1 MDKINN
7 NIPVISVITVCFNN
21 KDGLEK
27 TLKSFAA
34 QNFSQK
40 EIIVV
45 DGGIH
50 DGTEKTIQRYKNIID
65 HFICES
71 DNGIY
76 DAINKGIRR
85 ASGKWVVCMNAG
97 DIFASDTV
105 LSEILDR
112 DIPGDK
118 QFLYSDYAE
127 IDGHGKITIKPS
139 DRKKG
144 LVFHQSAIYRRSLH
158 DEYGY
163 YTVTRPYTVSDLMFF
178 LAVPERLYMKVDTV
192 ISLSDTSGISR
203 QGLWCARNA
212 LCMRVVYGI
221 ENMHIAYVKYWK
233 YILTVILRKI
243 TRIK

>member
-45 DGGIH
+45 DGGSH

-139 DRKKG
+139 DRKKDSFSTNR
-144 LVFHQSAIYRRSLH
+144 LYTVARFMMNTDIIPSHVPIPCQISCFFLPYRR
-158 DEYGY
+158 GC
-163 YTVTRPYTVSDLMFF
+163 T
-178 LAVPERLYMKVDTV
+178 
-192 ISLSDTSGISR
+192 
-203 QGLWCARNA
+203 
-212 LCMRVVYGI
+212 
-221 ENMHIAYVKYWK
+221 
-233 YILTVILRKI
+233 
-243 TRIK
+243 